1 MKAQVMTNSVNNL
14 EIDSDDIMNAERIK
28 EFTNAFYI
36 NHEGTVNDEGSYGGT
51 IGNEEPRLDLETD
64 TVQAKT
70 KNVSPIKRR

>member
-1 MKAQVMTNSVNNL
+1 MTNSVNNI

-36 NHEGTVNDEGSYGGT
+36 NHEGALNDEGSYGGT